1 MRIPLDKIQG
11 PGFSV
16 TADHTD
22 SWVTAAV
29 QTVRGTPG
37 EPTNDPHEGEAA
49 EQAVIDW
56 VIRRVGQRFRVSG
69 PLNVQV
75 VCACDRCGSSV
86 NLTISAEVEQLYEAP
101 GMERDASDI
110 DLDHSDLEVGW
121 HDGQAIDLESVLME
135 ALALHGPDRVRC
147 DDVGVK
153 RISGDHPCELP
164 VSALEGGPDRANPFA
179 SLKLPE

>member
-16 TADHTD
+16 TADQTD

-37 EPTNDPHEGEAA
+37 EPTNDPHEGESAQHAA
-49 EQAVIDW
+49 IRW
-56 VIRRVGQRFRVSG
+56 TIRRVGARFRVAG
-69 PLNVQV
+69 PIEIAL
-75 VCACDRCGSSV
+75 VCACDRCGTSV
-86 NLTISAEVEQLYEAP
+86 TLTIAGDVEQIYEAP
-101 GMERDASDI
+101 GMERDAGDI
-110 DLDHSDLEVGW
+110 DLDHSELEVGW

-147 DDVGVK
+147 EDEGVS
-153 RISGDHPCELP
+153 RITGDNPCELP
-164 VSALEGGPDRANPFA
+164 GNALEGGPDRANPFA
-179 SLKLPE
+179 SLRLPE